1 MRKTLL
7 LKLIAILLICV
18 LGMQSAA
25 LANPTD
31 NTSSFAYGKEIE
43 IEELRTT
50 DSKTYQLSDG
60 SFKYV
65 GYA

>member
-43 IEELRTT
+43 IE
-50 DSKTYQLSDG
+50 
-60 SFKYV
+60 
-65 GYA
+65 